1 MRLRGFV
8 AKGRLLG
15 NSGFTLIEGVVG
27 IGMMGLLIVC
37 LYTGMT
43 TGFSTVRLAREN
55 LRATQVIQEKF
66 EELRLYTWDQINDSS
81 YVPPTFTASF
91 YNGNGQTNQAAYSGT
106 VKVTRSGISDA
117 YADDLRLVTI
127 TVNWTSG
134 SLPRTRTASSFV
146 ARYGMQNYI
155 W

>member
-1 MRLRGFV
+1 MQLRNKQAGRRLR
-8 AKGRLLG
+8 A
-15 NSGFTLIEGVVG
+15 NAGFTLLEGVVG
-27 IGMMGLLIVC
+27 VGLMGVLIVC

-66 EELRLYTWDQINDSS
+66 ETLRLYTWDQINDTNFI
-81 YVPPTFTASF
+81 PATFTAGL
-91 YNGNGQTNQAAYSGT
+91 YTGNGQTDPSAYKGK
-106 VKVTRSGISDA
+106 VKITRAGIADA

-127 TVNWTSG
+127 EVNWTSG
-134 SLPRTRTASSFV
+134 TMPRTRTMSSFV

-155 W
+155 Y

>member
-1 MRLRGFV
+1 MQLRRFV
-8 AKGRLLG
+8 ANGRILG

-27 IGMMGLLIVC
+27 IGVMGMLIVC

-66 EELRLYTWDQINDSS
+66 ETIRLYTWDQINDPNF
-81 YVPPTFTASF
+81 VPASFTASF
-91 YNGNGQTNQAAYSGT
+91 YNGNGQTNQAAYNGT
-106 VKVTRSGISDA
+106 VKITKAGIADA

-127 TVNWTSG
+127 QVNWTSG
-134 SLPRTRTASSFV
+134 VIARSRTMSSFV
-146 ARYGMQNYI
+146 ARYGLQNYI
-155 W
+155 Y